1 MKVLPSAWCSI
12 PKPTSPAGFLPLY
25 CSARPVHSNP
35 EYILVPTPAP
45 DLLHHLSMPSLHY
58 HLPGQPQHS
67 MVAPQHQPY
76 SIIYSSHDIFGGF
89 LQCKSEDVS
98 SFCLIQ
104 FSRHIWGAN
113 SDGGTSFHSLRMQ
126 PWLYIIFSVCPHEST
141 PPRDTWL
148 AGTDSSSSCL
158 SRPFPRSL
166 LGTW

>member
-98 SFCLIQ
+98 SFCLIPSTVFSSHLGSQ
-104 FSRHIWGAN
+104 FWWGYLLPFPKNAAMTLHN
-113 SDGGTSFHSLRMQ
+113 
-126 PWLYIIFSVCPHEST
+126 IFCLPLWIHST
-141 PPRDTWL
+141 PWHLTGRDWL
-148 AGTDSSSSCL
+148 L
-158 SRPFPRSL
+158 FILPLPPPP
-166 LGTW
+166 